1 QCPGP
6 DRQPRQTA
14 VAAPT
19 RELAVA
25 DLLGEALRPPLPAR
39 GCRADLTTS
48 PSGHDAETPVEKPGR
63 PADHSCP
70 PTAHRSRIDPERRSS
85 PPTQFLGGSRLSLD
99 PPSGL
104 VGTACCNARM
114 PL

>member
-1 QCPGP
+1 
-6 DRQPRQTA
+6 
-14 VAAPT
+14 
-19 RELAVA
+19 
-25 DLLGEALRPPLPAR
+25 LRPPLPAR

-85 PPTQFLGGSRLSLD
+85 PPTQFLGGSRFSED
-99 PPSGL
+99 GL
-104 VGTACCNARM
+104 VLLADFGWEVGAGAVHDDGGGAQGAQ
-114 PL
+114 LLDQVLD